1 MKIEFLDTTLR
12 DGAQSEGI
20 SYSKLDKKIISDL
33 LINFGI
39 DYVECGDPS
48 SNPKDEEFFKSYSS
62 DKYVA
67 FSGTHRK
74 TVSASEDRS
83 IQVLLDANTKYC
95 TIFGKSGILL
105 AKHIL
110 NISETENLKLIKDT
124 VSYIVSKGKTVFY
137 DAEHFFD
144 SYKNNRDYALKTI
157 ETAHLAGADV
167 VVLCDTNGGCLP
179 EDIKS
184 TVTDVKNM
192 FPKMKVGIHTHNDIG
207 CADISSI
214 AAIEAGATHVQGT
227 FLGFGERCGNANL
240 SNIIPTLV
248 FKLGY
253 KLDVKMEALTS
264 TAREIANISN
274 INLNPHMPYV
284 GSCAFTHK
292 AGTHT
297 DGILKMPHSFEH
309 VTPSAVGNSSRIL
322 LSEISGK
329 AAMARKL
336 SSIIPNIKKTD
347 TRVEKILKIIK
358 EMELNGYQ
366 FEGADASLLLL
377 AEKELNIFKPSFKLI
392 SYSIT
397 SNENKNVA
405 TVTIEVNGKQYTNTS
420 DGNGPVHALDKA
432 LRSTLSGVY
441 PQIND
446 FKLEDYKVRVIDSNM
461 ATGALVRVVITS
473 KDSENIWK
481 TVGVSTDVI
490 KASWFALSDSFEFKL
505 QNFNK

>member
-39 DYVECGDPS
+39 DYIECGDPS
-48 SNPKDEEFFKSYSS
+48 SNPKDKEFFKTYSFN
-62 DKYVA
+62 KYVA

-74 TVSASEDRS
+74 TISVSEDPS
-83 IQVLLDANTKYC
+83 IQTLIEANTKYC

-105 AKHIL
+105 AKKIL
-110 NISETENLKLIKDT
+110 NISESENLKLINDT
-124 VSYIVSKGKTVFY
+124 ISYLVSKGKTVFY

-144 SYKNNRDYALKTI
+144 SYKSNRKYALKTI
-157 ETAHLAGADV
+157 ETAYAAGADV
-167 VVLCDTNGGCLP
+167 IVLCDTNGGTLP
-179 EDIKS
+179 EYIK
-184 TVTDVKNM
+184 TAVKDVKTL
-192 FPKMKVGIHTHNDIG
+192 FPKMKIGIHTHNDIG

-214 AAIEAGATHVQGT
+214 AAIEAGATHIQGT

-248 FKLGY
+248 FKLGF
-253 KLDVKMEALTS
+253 KLDVKMETLTS

-284 GSCAFTHK
+284 GNSAFTHK

-309 VTPSAVGNSSRIL
+309 ITPSAVGNTSHIL

-336 SSIIPNIKKTD
+336 SSILPNIEKND
-347 TRVEKILKIIK
+347 ARVEKILKVIK

-377 AEKELNIFKPSFKLI
+377 AEKELKIFKPSFKLI
-392 SYSIT
+392 NYSIT
-397 SNENKNVA
+397 SNENKNIA
-405 TVTIEVNGKQYTNTS
+405 TVTIEVNNKQYTNTS
-420 DGNGPVHALDKA
+420 EGNGPVHALDKA
-432 LRSTLSGVY
+432 LRSTLFGVY

-473 KDSENIWK
+473 KDSTNIWK

-505 QNFNK
+505 QKIK

>member
-39 DYVECGDPS
+39 DYIECGDPS
-48 SNPKDEEFFKSYSS
+48 SNPKDKEFFKTYSFN
-62 DKYVA
+62 KYVA

-74 TVSASEDRS
+74 TISVSEDPS
-83 IQVLLDANTKYC
+83 IQTLIEANTKYC

-105 AKHIL
+105 AKKIL
-110 NISETENLKLIKDT
+110 NISESENLKLINDT
-124 VSYIVSKGKTVFY
+124 ISYLVSKGKTVFY

-144 SYKNNRDYALKTI
+144 SYKSNRKYALKTI
-157 ETAHLAGADV
+157 ETAYAAGADV
-167 VVLCDTNGGCLP
+167 IVLCDTNGGTLP
-179 EDIKS
+179 EDIKIA
-184 TVTDVKNM
+184 VKDVKTL
-192 FPKMKVGIHTHNDIG
+192 FPKMKIGIHTHNDIG

-214 AAIEAGATHVQGT
+214 AAIEAGATHIQGT

-248 FKLGY
+248 FKLGF
-253 KLDVKMEALTS
+253 KLDVKMETLTS

-284 GSCAFTHK
+284 GNSAFTHK

-309 VTPSAVGNSSRIL
+309 ITPSAVGNTSHIL

-329 AAMARKL
+329 AAMAKKL
-336 SSIIPNIKKTD
+336 SSILPNIEKTD
-347 TRVEKILKIIK
+347 ARVEKILKVIK

-377 AEKELNIFKPSFKLI
+377 AEKELKIFEPSFKLI
-392 SYSIT
+392 NYSIT
-397 SNENKNVA
+397 SNENKNIA
-405 TVTIEVNGKQYTNTS
+405 TVTIEVNNKQYTNTS
-420 DGNGPVHALDKA
+420 EGNGPVHALDKA
-432 LRSTLSGVY
+432 LRSTLFGVY

-473 KDSENIWK
+473 KDSTNIWK

-505 QNFNK
+505 QKIK

>member
-39 DYVECGDPS
+39 DYIECGDPS
-48 SNPKDEEFFKSYSS
+48 SNPKDKEFFKTYSFN
-62 DKYVA
+62 KYVA

-74 TVSASEDRS
+74 AISVSEDPS
-83 IQVLLDANTKYC
+83 IQTLIEANTKYC

-105 AKHIL
+105 AKKIL
-110 NISETENLKLIKDT
+110 NISESENLKLINDT
-124 VSYIVSKGKTVFY
+124 ISYLVSKGKTVFY

-144 SYKNNRDYALKTI
+144 SYKSNRKYALKTI
-157 ETAHLAGADV
+157 ETAYAAGADV
-167 VVLCDTNGGCLP
+167 IVLCDTNGGTLP
-179 EDIKS
+179 EDIKT
-184 TVTDVKNM
+184 TVKDVKTL
-192 FPKMKVGIHTHNDIG
+192 FPKMKIGIHTHNDIG

-214 AAIEAGATHVQGT
+214 AAIEAGATHIQGT

-248 FKLGY
+248 FKLGF
-253 KLDVKMEALTS
+253 KLDVKMETLTS

-284 GSCAFTHK
+284 GNSAFTHK

-309 VTPSAVGNSSRIL
+309 ITPSAVGNSSHIL

-336 SSIIPNIKKTD
+336 SSILPNIEKTD
-347 TRVEKILKIIK
+347 ARVEKILKVIK

-377 AEKELNIFKPSFKLI
+377 AEKELKIFEPSFKLI
-392 SYSIT
+392 NYSIT
-397 SNENKNVA
+397 SNENKNIA
-405 TVTIEVNGKQYTNTS
+405 TVTIEVNNKQYTNTS
-420 DGNGPVHALDKA
+420 EGNGPVHALDKA
-432 LRSTLSGVY
+432 LRSTLFGVY

-473 KDSENIWK
+473 KDSTNIWK

-505 QNFNK
+505 QKIK

>member
-39 DYVECGDPS
+39 NYIECGDPS
-48 SNPKDEEFFKSYSS
+48 SNPKDKEFFKTYSFN
-62 DKYVA
+62 KYVA

-74 TVSASEDRS
+74 TISVSEDPS
-83 IQVLLDANTKYC
+83 IQTLIEANTKYC

-105 AKHIL
+105 AKKIL
-110 NISETENLKLIKDT
+110 NISESENLKLIKDT
-124 VSYIVSKGKTVFY
+124 ISYLVSKGKTVFY

-144 SYKNNRDYALKTI
+144 SYKSNRKYALKTI
-157 ETAHLAGADV
+157 ETAYSAGADV
-167 VVLCDTNGGCLP
+167 IVLCDTNGGTLP
-179 EDIKS
+179 EDIKIA
-184 TVTDVKNM
+184 VKDVKTL
-192 FPKMKVGIHTHNDIG
+192 FPKMKIGIHTHNDIG

-214 AAIEAGATHVQGT
+214 AAIEAGATHIQGT

-248 FKLGY
+248 FKLGF
-253 KLDVKMEALTS
+253 KLDVKMETLTS

-284 GSCAFTHK
+284 GNSAFTHK

-309 VTPSAVGNSSRIL
+309 ITPSAVGNSSHIL

-336 SSIIPNIKKTD
+336 SSILPNIEKTD
-347 TRVEKILKIIK
+347 ARVEKILKVIK

-377 AEKELNIFKPSFKLI
+377 AKKELKIFKPSFKLI
-392 SYSIT
+392 NYSIT
-397 SNENKNVA
+397 SNENKNIA
-405 TVTIEVNGKQYTNTS
+405 TVTIEVNNKQYTNTS
-420 DGNGPVHALDKA
+420 EGNGPVHALDKA
-432 LRSTLSGVY
+432 LRSTLFGVY

-473 KDSENIWK
+473 KDSTNIWK

-505 QNFNK
+505 QKIK

>member
-39 DYVECGDPS
+39 DYIECGDPS
-48 SNPKDEEFFKSYSS
+48 SNPKDKEFFKTYSFN
-62 DKYVA
+62 KYVA

-74 TVSASEDRS
+74 RISVSEDPAMQTL
-83 IQVLLDANTKYC
+83 IEANTKYC

-105 AKHIL
+105 AKKIL
-110 NISETENLKLIKDT
+110 NISESENLKLINDT
-124 VSYIVSKGKTVFY
+124 ISYLVSKGKTVFY

-144 SYKNNRDYALKTI
+144 SYKSNRKYALKTI
-157 ETAHLAGADV
+157 ETAYAAGADV
-167 VVLCDTNGGCLP
+167 IVLCDTNGGTLP
-179 EDIKS
+179 EDIKIA
-184 TVTDVKNM
+184 VKDVKTL
-192 FPKMKVGIHTHNDIG
+192 FPKMKIGIHTHNDIG

-214 AAIEAGATHVQGT
+214 AAIEAGATHIQGT

-248 FKLGY
+248 FKLGF
-253 KLDVKMEALTS
+253 KLDVKMETLTS

-284 GSCAFTHK
+284 GNSAFTHK

-309 VTPSAVGNSSRIL
+309 ITPSAVGNTSHIL

-329 AAMARKL
+329 AAMAKKL
-336 SSIIPNIKKTD
+336 SSILPNIEKTD
-347 TRVEKILKIIK
+347 ARVEKILKVIK

-377 AEKELNIFKPSFKLI
+377 AEKELKIFEPSFKLI
-392 SYSIT
+392 NYSIT
-397 SNENKNVA
+397 SNENKNIA
-405 TVTIEVNGKQYTNTS
+405 TVTIEVNNKQYTNTS
-420 DGNGPVHALDKA
+420 EGNGPVHALDKA
-432 LRSTLSGVY
+432 LRSTLFGVY

-473 KDSENIWK
+473 KDSTNIWK

-505 QNFNK
+505 QKIK

>member
-39 DYVECGDPS
+39 DYIECGDPS
-48 SNPKDEEFFKSYSS
+48 SNPKDKEFFKTYSFN
-62 DKYVA
+62 KYVA

-74 TVSASEDRS
+74 TISVSEDPS
-83 IQVLLDANTKYC
+83 IQTLIEANTKYC

-105 AKHIL
+105 AKKIL
-110 NISETENLKLIKDT
+110 NISESENLKLINDT
-124 VSYIVSKGKTVFY
+124 ISYLVSKGKTVFY

-144 SYKNNRDYALKTI
+144 SYKSNRKYALKTI
-157 ETAHLAGADV
+157 ETAYAAGADV
-167 VVLCDTNGGCLP
+167 IVLCDTNGGTLP
-179 EDIKS
+179 KDIKIA
-184 TVTDVKNM
+184 VKDVKTL
-192 FPKMKVGIHTHNDIG
+192 FPKMKIGIHTHNDIG

-214 AAIEAGATHVQGT
+214 AAIEAGATHIQGT

-248 FKLGY
+248 FKLGF
-253 KLDVKMEALTS
+253 KLDVKMETLTS

-284 GSCAFTHK
+284 GNSAFTHK

-309 VTPSAVGNSSRIL
+309 ITPSAVGNTSHIL

-329 AAMARKL
+329 AAMAKKL
-336 SSIIPNIKKTD
+336 SSILPNIEKTD
-347 TRVEKILKIIK
+347 ARVEKILKVIK

-377 AEKELNIFKPSFKLI
+377 AEKELKIFEPSFKLI
-392 SYSIT
+392 NYSIT
-397 SNENKNVA
+397 SNENKNIA
-405 TVTIEVNGKQYTNTS
+405 TVTIEVNNKQYTNTS
-420 DGNGPVHALDKA
+420 EGNGPVHALDKA
-432 LRSTLSGVY
+432 LRSTLFGVY

-473 KDSENIWK
+473 KDSTNIWK

-505 QNFNK
+505 QKIK